1 MPRYKNNPI
10 SIAAKLAPGIPNK
23 TVGMNDE
30 AFCALLAPSAPT
42 TPLTLPSPNFSL
54 GLAATVAPYANQSA
68 IAPPSPG
75 SSPMK
80 DPIAP
85 PLTLSFQHR
94 TVSLTPC
101 LRSFQLPCSALIV
114 VVFFLLNHPSQSSGM
129 AKSPAM

>member
-10 SIAAKLAPGIPNK
+10 RMAAKLAPGIPNS
-23 TVGMNDE
+23 TVGMNED
-30 AFCALLAPSAPT
+30 AFCALLAPSEPT

-68 IAPPSPG
+68 IAPPSTG

-80 DPIAP
+80 EPIAP
-85 PLTLSFQHR
+85 PLILSFQHL

-101 LRSFQLPCSALIV
+101 FRSCQLPCSALIV
-114 VVFFLLNHPSQSSGM
+114 VVVFLLNHP
-129 AKSPAM
+129 